1 MLSYRHAFHAGNH
14 ADVLKHFVLL
24 QLLEY
29 YCRKDK
35 PFWYIDT
42 HAGAGVYSLTEGYA
56 TKNAE
61 FAAGIG
67 RLWNTADL
75 PLPLQAYVAE
85 IRALNEN
92 GKLEFYPGS
101 PWLAWHAVRE
111 QDKLRLFELHP
122 SDHELLAANFA
133 DVSRQ
138 VKIDKADGF
147 DGLKALLPPA
157 TRRAVVLIDP
167 PYEDKG
173 DYARVVASLRDA
185 LKRFAT
191 GCYAIWY
198 PLLQRNESRQLVE
211 QLRGVAGNNWLHASL
226 TVHTPGAD
234 GFGMHGS
241 GMFIVNPPYTLPQV
255 LQQVMPYLRDALQI
269 DSGASFELSHQI
281 D

>member
-67 RLWNTADL
+67 RLWNAADL

-85 IRALNEN
+85 IRALNAN

-122 SDHELLAANFA
+122 SDHEILAANFA

-138 VKIDKADGF
+138 VKVDKADGF

>member
-1 MLSYRHAFHAGNH
+1 MLSYRHAFHAGNY

-85 IRALNEN
+85 IRALNAN

-122 SDHELLAANFA
+122 SDHEILAANFA

-138 VKIDKADGF
+138 VKVDKADGF